1 MVDNKKKYQRK
12 GISLKLLSWIISIF
26 VLIFSGLLS
35 TSLILISV
43 ENQKV
48 TKSNENYIAIKQA
61 SNDVQLA
68 SDYLTSQVRLFVVNA
83 DKEYMDL
90 YFEEANDTQRR
101 QKAIETVHKLTEGTT
116 IHDQV
121 HESLS
126 KAVDESM
133 DLMNLEFF
141 AMKLICVDESIPCSM
156 YKEVY
161 DVDVSSVP
169 AENRKSEAVKAVL
182 GTEYGEKKKIIT
194 KNVND
199 AFKIVDDLIGKNT
212 EHEAK
217 NLKNLIFFQTAVIF
231 AHIVFVVVVILLI
244 FFLIIRPMNVAFV
257 AIESKQEV
265 HVHAN
270 REFNYIVDAYNE
282 ARTYNEKV
290 KEKLTYEAE
299 HDKLTNLY
307 NRTGYVSLYKRM
319 RLSRALY
326 MLIDIDKFKEIN
338 DKYGHDIGDRVLIR
352 VAELLEEEFSEDN
365 AFVFRIGGD
374 EFTVLIEN
382 ADESV
387 DETIV
392 ERCESINNVLA
403 LGTGK
408 IPGINLSFGI
418 AHGDEDDTTD
428 SLYRKADKAM
438 YKAKKSQKNHVFYEK
453 NHIF

>member
-1 MVDNKKKYQRK
+1 MEESKKKYQRK

-61 SNDVQLA
+61 SNDIQLA

-83 DKEYMDL
+83 NKEYMDL
-90 YFEEANDTQRR
+90 YFEEANNTQRR
-101 QKAIETVHKLTEGTT
+101 EKAIETVHELTEGTS

-121 HESLS
+121 NDSLT
-126 KAVDESM
+126 KAVEESM

-141 AMKLICVDESIPCSM
+141 AMKLICVDEGIVCP
-156 YKEVY
+156 YKQVNNA
-161 DVDVSSVP
+161 DISKVAP
-169 AENRKSEAVKAVL
+169 ADRKSEAVKAVL
-182 GTEYGEKKKIIT
+182 GTEYGEKKEIISD
-194 KNVND
+194 NVNA
-199 AFKIVDDLIGKNT
+199 AFKVVDDLIGKNS

-217 NLKNLIFFQTAVIF
+217 NLKNLIIFQTAVIF

-244 FFLIIRPMNVAFV
+244 FFIIIRPMNVAFV

-307 NRTGYVSLYKRM
+307 NRTGYASLFKRM

-338 DKYGHDIGDRVLIR
+338 DQYGHDIGDRVLIR
-352 VAELLEEEFSEDN
+352 VAELLEKEFSEDN

-374 EFTVLIEN
+374 EFTVIIEN

-403 LGTGK
+403 LGKGR
-408 IPGINLSFGI
+408 IPGIYLSFGI

-453 NHIF
+453 NQIF